1 LRCFCFSEAWN
12 KQTIQFAA
20 SDLSSFVPCQVIGR
34 GWVSGWVIFGGFVS
48 FLFPEWPEF
57 CGRTLSWPA
66 EHCPGHRSRWNPVPT
81 AAWSTSPPEA
91 GRIYLSFFLQIHPPL
106 APELDNR
113 DEV

>member
-1 LRCFCFSEAWN
+1 SVSTSGASASPKPGTNKRFSLLR
-12 KQTIQFAA
+12 QT
-20 SDLSSFVPCQVIGR
+20 SRHLSIAKLFLGA
-34 GWVSGWVIFGGFVS
+34 GFLV
-48 FLFPEWPEF
+48 FPVWPEF

-106 APELDNR
+106 APALQPPP
-113 DEV
+113 